1 MEQNEKITVEL
12 IYIEPNSQHTLKIDL
27 AKGSNIEQA
36 INHSGILERFP
47 EIDLQV
53 NKVGLFSKIKNLD
66 TVLNSGDRIEI
77 YRPLLA
83 DPKEARRQRAKK
95 K

>member
-12 IYIEPNSQHTLKIDL
+12 IYIEPNSQNNLKVDL

-53 NKVGLFSKIKNLD
+53 NKVGLFSKIKKLD

>member
-1 MEQNEKITVEL
+1 MAHNETVTVEL
-12 IYIEPNSQHTLKIDL
+12 IYVEPNSQFSLSLDL
-27 AKGSNIEQA
+27 ADGSNIEQA
-36 INHSGILERFP
+36 IAHSGILEQYP
-47 EIDLQV
+47 EIDLSV
-53 NKVGLFSKIKNLD
+53 NKVGIYSKIKTLD
-66 TVLNSGDRIEI
+66 TILTTGDRIEI